1 MNIFCASGRYH
12 DTEHTQANH
21 QREPD
26 DLAKFILLK
35 KKKEIEKS
43 KIHTLDKH

>member
-21 QREPD
+21 QLEPD

-35 KKKEIEKS
+35 KEEIEKS